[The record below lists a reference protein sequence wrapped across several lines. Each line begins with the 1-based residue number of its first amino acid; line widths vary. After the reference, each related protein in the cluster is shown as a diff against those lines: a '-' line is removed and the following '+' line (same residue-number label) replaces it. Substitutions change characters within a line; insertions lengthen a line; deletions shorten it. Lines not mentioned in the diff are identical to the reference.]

1 MTQPLTCARCRR
13 RIKGAA
19 AWLSGYPFGP
29 VCAKRLDLSRKT
41 QDRAARVVRDTRTL
55 DLFPVESA

>member
-1 MTQPLTCARCRR
+1 MTPSLTCARCRR
-13 RIKGAA
+13 RIQGAA

-29 VCAKRLDLSRKT
+29 VCAKKLDLSRKT

-55 DLFPVESA
+55 DLFAMEA